1 VLTTEST
8 PERFELVRPIGAGG
22 LGVVWEAVDRSSGA
36 RVALKSLLRATPEA
50 ITAFKR
56 EFRALSDVRH
66 PNLVRLE
73 ELFLHDGIWFF
84 SMELVHGS
92 DLLSWV
98 ESTAN
103 APSGM
108 VSPTTF
114 AEVPDF
120 SGSPP
125 TFSASSLDHEEPQV
139 APPPTR
145 PSTPTPALPPRYD
158 EGRLRHALQ
167 QLAQG
172 LCALHGARL
181 VHRDVKPSNVLVT
194 SQGRVVL
201 LDFGLVA
208 DQRAPSHAPRAERQ
222 VAGTVRFMSPEQAR
236 GEAVGPSSDWYAVGV
251 ILHRM
256 LSGRWPF
263 EGPEADSL
271 AARRAHAAPSLRER
285 GVRAP
290 ADLVDLCDG
299 LLAFDP
305 RERPDGAAV
314 LAALAG
320 TAPVTAEERAPHDPE
335 PMTARDAPLVGRES
349 EVAHLLALV
358 THVQDSG
365 ASLLVEGPPG
375 SGKSAVVNAFL
386 ERVSEDAPGRPTSG
400 ARSGPGVLVLAGRC
414 YERESVA
421 YNGFDG
427 VIDGLVWHLRSASN
441 RGSGGGDPS
450 AARSSRG
457 SEDTDLSTAQA
468 AALLRVFPALA
479 AVPALTAASPQEVS
493 ADPAEVRAAAF
504 DALRVLLDRIGAT
517 RPVVIWI
524 DDLHWAGAESRR
536 LWEAL
541 ASRPPRLLLIGTRRT
556 DGTDAGAGPAS
567 SVLRLAPLDD
577 VSSALL
583 VERLLGGQ
591 RRPPSEQ
598 VARLVRESRGD
609 PLLLTEAVRA
619 LGEGVVDP
627 SGRWQLGELIRAR
640 VSRLGADHRH
650 VLDIVAVSGEPIGID
665 VLARAAGLKAEVV
678 RSAVADLGASRQ
690 LRVERSETRPYV
702 TCIHGHLRETVLAA
716 LSPETRRELHAAL
729 AQAYEAVAGRF
740 ARPEVLLAHLEGAG
754 RSAEAAVYAREAAR
768 HAEDVLAFDRAA
780 HLYTRALAL
789 GVAEGDEAT
798 RIAERRAEALLNAG
812 GCVDAG
818 EAWLALADA
827 PAGTDALLRRGH
839 LRRAAES
846 LFMHGQVTRAMRV
859 FHRALQADGLALTR
873 NVPRLL
879 VATLWHSMC
888 LRLSGLRFRPR
899 DASTHAPEDLAR
911 LDALSTASRQ
921 LSILDPVLG
930 FSFRVRALRLALRL
944 GSRDA
949 LVEGLALHAVSL
961 SVRGGRSDAQVEEH
975 LQTAGALAATDADR
989 AVLAGCRGTASLFAG
1004 QTARALDE
1012 LTDAAALLDRH
1023 AKGSQRAGLAH
1034 VRLWRVK
1041 ALADLGHLE
1050 QLRASLDRMLMVADQ
1065 QGDRLTGMTALRLGA
1080 VRWLADDDPDGLL
1093 ASLDTRPV
1101 YTPLVVPSVA
1111 HFFDARARAE
1121 VDLYRGANAG
1131 SLDAHAKSVARLGRS
1146 VFGSRFQ
1153 LTRVEVA
1160 SLGARLQLAAGRP
1173 ERVGVHVRA
1182 LRAETRIPAAA
1193 VHATLLEACAQAAG
1207 GAPASDS
1214 LRAAAEQA
1222 DRLGLSVLAAA
1233 ARVRAGAAD
1242 PGELSALG
1250 VRSPERLLRVLA
1262 PIPGPR

>member
-22 LGVVWEAVDRSSGA
+22 LGVVWEAVDRSTGA

-56 EFRALSDVRH
+56 EFRAITDVRH

-98 ESTAN
+98 ETTAA

-108 VSPTTF
+108 VSPATF
-114 AEVPDF
+114 AEVPDS

-125 TFSASSLDHEEPQV
+125 TFSASSLDHEEPKG
-139 APPPTR
+139 APPTAR
-145 PSTPTPALPPRYD
+145 PVTPTPALPPRYD
-158 EGRLRHALQ
+158 EGRLRHALH

-172 LCALHGARL
+172 LCALHAARL

-194 SQGRVVL
+194 PQGRVVL

-208 DQRAPSHAPRAERQ
+208 DQRAPVHAPRAARQ

-236 GEAVGPSSDWYAVGV
+236 GDTVGPSSDWYAVGV

-256 LSGRWPF
+256 LAGRWPF
-263 EGPEADSL
+263 EGPDADSL

-285 GVRAP
+285 GVLAP
-290 ADLVDLCDG
+290 ADLVDLCDR

-305 RERPDGAAV
+305 HERPDGVAV
-314 LAALAG
+314 LAALGG
-320 TAPVTAEERAPHDPE
+320 TAPLTAAARAPRGPE
-335 PMTARDAPLVGRES
+335 PTTTGDAPLIGREA
-349 EVAHLLALV
+349 EVAHLLTLV
-358 THVQDSG
+358 GHAQDSG
-365 ASLLVEGPPG
+365 AAVVVEGPPG
-375 SGKSAVVNAFL
+375 SGKSAVVSAFL
-386 ERVSEDAPGRPTSG
+386 ERLSQDVPGRSTSG
-400 ARSGPGVLVLAGRC
+400 SGSGPGALVLAGRC

-427 VIDGLVWHLRSASN
+427 VIDALAWHLRSALN
-441 RGSGGGDPS
+441 PS
-450 AARSSRG
+450 ARSA
-457 SEDTDLSTAQA
+457 DAALSSAQA

-479 AVPALTAASPQEVS
+479 TVPSLAEASSQEVS
-493 ADPAEVRAAAF
+493 ADPVEVRAAAF
-504 DALRVLLDRIGAT
+504 DALRLLLDSIGAT
-517 RPVVIWI
+517 RPVVVWI

-541 ASRPPRLLLIGTRRT
+541 AARPPRLLLVGTRRT
-556 DGTDAGAGPAS
+556 DGTDAGAAPAS
-567 SVLRLAPLDD
+567 TALRLAPLDD

-583 VERLLGGQ
+583 VERLFGGQ
-591 RRPPSEQ
+591 RRPPAEQ

-640 VSRLGADHRH
+640 VARLGADHRH

-665 VLARAAGLKAEVV
+665 VLARAAGLKADAV

-690 LRVERSETRPYV
+690 LRVERSETRPYA
-702 TCIHGHLRETVLAA
+702 TCIHGHLRDTVLAA
-716 LSPETRRELHAAL
+716 LSSETRRELHAAL

-780 HLYTRALAL
+780 HFYTRALAL
-789 GVAEGDEAT
+789 GVADSPEAV

-812 GCVDAG
+812 RCVDAG
-818 EAWLALADA
+818 DAWLALADE
-827 PAGTDALLRRGH
+827 PAGTDALLRRGY

-846 LFMHGQVTRAMRV
+846 LFMHGQVTRAMGV
-859 FHRALQADGLALTR
+859 FHRALQADGLVLTR

-879 VATLWHSMC
+879 VATLWHSLC

-899 DASTHAPEDLAR
+899 DASTHAAEDLAR

-944 GSRDA
+944 GTRDA

-961 SVRGGRSDAQVEEH
+961 SVRGGRTDAQVEEH

-1012 LTDAAALLDRH
+1012 LTDAAALLDRY

-1041 ALADLGHLE
+1041 ALADLGRLDV
-1050 QLRASLDRMLMVADQ
+1050 LRASLDRMLMVADQ

-1080 VRWLADDDPDGLL
+1080 VRWLADDDPDGLI
-1093 ASLDTRPV
+1093 AALDARPV
-1101 YTPLVVPSVA
+1101 YEPLVAPSVA

-1121 VDLYRGANAG
+1121 ADLYRGADARC
-1131 SLDAHAKSVARLGRS
+1131 LDAHAERVARLGRS

-1173 ERVGVHVRA
+1173 ERVRDHVRA
-1182 LRAETRIPAAA
+1182 LRSEARIPAAA
-1193 VHATLLEACAQAAG
+1193 LHAMLLEACAHAAS
-1207 GAPASDS
+1207 GADASDGFRS
-1214 LRAAAEQA
+1214 AAEHADQLGLRVLASAARLRA
-1222 DRLGLSVLAAA
+1222 GI
-1233 ARVRAGAAD
+1233 AD
-1242 PGELSALG
+1242 PGELAALG

-1262 PIPGPR
+1262 PRQRTR